1 MLGPDAGG
9 RGAAAGLA
17 LATPGAAA
25 VAPGVEY
32 GAYLG
37 GLRRRIQESLQYPLA
52 ARRRGLGGTVVLEI
66 LIGADGA
73 IGAVSLVGSSSH
85 RVLDEA
91 ALEAVRGV
99 GPAPFPPDLAA
110 RPLRVRLP
118 VVFELR

>member
-1 MLGPDAGG
+1 MLTLGVAALAGG
-9 RGAAAGLA
+9 AGFALDALAGRLGIAGLLFQA
-17 LATPGAAA
+17 LVLKST
-25 VAPGVEY
+25 
-32 GAYLG
+32 
-37 GLRRRIQESLQYPLA
+37 LA
-52 ARRRGLGGTVVLEI
+52 LRGLAEAATCV
-66 LIGADGA
+66 A
-73 IGAVSLVGSSSH
+73 GAVSLVGSSSH